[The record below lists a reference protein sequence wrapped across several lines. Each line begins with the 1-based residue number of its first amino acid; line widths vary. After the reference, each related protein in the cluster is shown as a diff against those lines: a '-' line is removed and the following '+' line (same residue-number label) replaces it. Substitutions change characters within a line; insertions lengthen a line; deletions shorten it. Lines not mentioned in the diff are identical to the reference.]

1 MCRFRRRC
9 PARKPRPSAE
19 FPAVLAEIPRVL
31 NQAKPPTPFGVWPGK
46 WISNTTSTKWTAV
59 AGCVGRS
66 GWAIESPASSS
77 RPTVAARRSISPC
90 RPTRHGRTWT
100 TGPPTADPRRSVRN
114 AVLGFLSDGPLLGA
128 LPAAGA
134 GEESGTIRAPA
145 PASRRRSL
153 PKHPTVDRVH
163 ADRETRSASW
173 LRLSWVPWR
182 DCGAAAGNKIDRFGY
197 IFPRIALAC

>member
-1 MCRFRRRC
+1 MDSKHHIDKVDGCGGMRG
-9 PARKPRPSAE
+9 PIG
-19 FPAVLAEIPRVL
+19 LGYRV
-31 NQAKPPTPFGVWPGK
+31 PCFV
-46 WISNTTSTKWTAV
+46 
-59 AGCVGRS
+59 
-66 GWAIESPASSS
+66 
-77 RPTVAARRSISPC
+77 ISPHSRGETFDFPY

-100 TGPPTADPRRSVRN
+100 TGPPTAVPRRSVHN